1 MVQNRKKLIDI
12 LIGNLS
18 NAVMHKILEKSID
31 KKELAEKYRK
41 ELINSFEIA
50 KRYREKINPKNKPL
64 SLYDINYVKDK
75 IAKRV
80 KSELLVRISKGY
92 ENISLFLVESETE
105 AVLNDLG
112 IK

>member
-1 MVQNRKKLIDI
+1 MAQNRKKLIDI

-18 NAVMHKILEKSID
+18 NAVMHRILEKSTD
-31 KKELAEKYRK
+31 KKELADKYRK

-64 SLYDINYVKDK
+64 PSYDINYVKDK
-75 IAKRV
+75 IVKRV
-80 KSELLVRISKGY
+80 KSELSVRISKGY
-92 ENISLFLVESETE
+92 ENISLSLVESETE